1 MLKNRVL
8 AEKGRPMPAPNAISC
23 DKLIR
28 LIGTPHCPDIIDVRI
43 EEDCSAFPFFIP
55 TASHRR
61 FDRVEEWAGELAGRS
76 AIIAC
81 HKGGGISAGVA
92 ASLRASG
99 IDAEMLE
106 GGIAGWAQA
115 GHPVIPEA
123 SLPARDSAGRTLW
136 VTRARP
142 KVDRIACPWLIRR
155 FVDREARF
163 LFVAPGEIEA
173 VAERFGAT
181 PFDVDGV
188 AWSHRGELCTF
199 DVMVG
204 EFGLGGLPGLARLA
218 PIVRGADTARPE
230 LAPQAAGLLA
240 VSLGLSRMFAS
251 DVEQLEAGMILYD
264 ALYRWCR
271 DAVDETHDWVSHT
284 PRRKGGR

>member
-1 MLKNRVL
+1 
-8 AEKGRPMPAPNAISC
+8 MPNLNAISVE
-23 DKLIR
+23 KLAR
-28 LIGTPHCPDIIDVRI
+28 LVGTPACPVLVEVKSGGGGSVPGSLRRSPDEV
-43 EEDCSAFPFFIP
+43 
-55 TASHRR
+55 AS
-61 FDRVEEWAGELAGRS
+61 WASSLRGRS
-76 AIIAC
+76 AVGLGAA
-81 HKGGGISAGVA
+81 GGDTSAGVA
-92 ASLRASG
+92 ARLRHEG
-99 IDAEMLE
+99 VDAEMLE
-106 GGIAGWAQA
+106 GGLAAWAGA
-115 GHPVIPEA
+115 G
-123 SLPARDSAGRTLW
+123 LPTVSAALLPPRDAEGRTLW

-155 FVDREARF
+155 FVDPEAVF
-163 LFVAPGEIEA
+163 LFVAPAEVAG
-173 VAERFGAT
+173 VAERFGAA
-181 PFDVDGV
+181 PFDVEGV
-188 AWSHRGELCTF
+188 HWSHRGELCTF

-251 DVEQLEAGMILYD
+251 DVEQLQAGMILYD